1 MNQGTIFWLILASSI
16 LIIMAFRLVERLA
29 EMKYGY
35 RQSDSDSSRIS
46 SNESSST
53 WKKKVTRIKV
63 TRIQDEDEQ
72 GEETT

>member
-1 MNQGTIFWLILASSI
+1 MNQGTIFWLIFASSI

-29 EMKYGY
+29 EMKYGD
-35 RQSDSDSSRIS
+35 RQSDSDSSRAS

-53 WKKKVTRIKV
+53 WKNKVTRIKV